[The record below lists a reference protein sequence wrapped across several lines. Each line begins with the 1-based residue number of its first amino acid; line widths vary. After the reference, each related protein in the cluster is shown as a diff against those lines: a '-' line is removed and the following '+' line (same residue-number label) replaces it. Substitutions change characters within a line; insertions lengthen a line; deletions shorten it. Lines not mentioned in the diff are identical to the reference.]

1 MPEIGTSSSMSGD
14 GKRGVGHRPQATAP
28 ILDSTKAVLARAI
41 RLSET
46 MISAAKEQHHSG
58 VIPANLTTPPHFSLS
73 SAKSFPNSA
82 GVLTKTLPP
91 KSASRALIF
100 GSARPALISLLSMS
114 TISAGVF
121 LGAPM
126 ANQALVS

>member
-1 MPEIGTSSSMSGD
+1 MSAPMSAFGGKSGLVVLTLSCSHPDPKRSS
-14 GKRGVGHRPQATAP
+14 RGPFAYRNY
-28 ILDSTKAVLARAI
+28 D
-41 RLSET
+41 
-46 MISAAKEQHHSG
+46 SAAKEQHHSG
-58 VIPANLTTPPHFSLS
+58 VIPANLTTLPHFSLS

-91 KSASRALIF
+91 KSASRARIF
-100 GSARPALISLLSMS
+100 GSARPALISLLSLL

-121 LGAPM
+121 LGAPV